1 MATKGALSS
10 LPKLTP
16 AYGLEEGEKD
26 DAVERATQRVMQA
39 YSARQNLGYDPTL
52 MAFSQGLLSSRGN
65 FAEGLGAGLKG
76 AQEAQQ
82 RTRELD
88 VEEAQAG
95 LTMAQAQR
103 EQQNAQRAASMFGEL
118 TGSAQARPTG
128 LPADG
133 VSSLPAANGPAGQQ
147 GSAPAGMRPITLE
160 MAERFKRLFPKDKDY
175 SSFLMDAAK
184 MYAGRFL
191 MNDQGVFD
199 TMANGGRGAFVDL
212 PMRNQ
217 KPYEYPT
224 VGGTLAMTPGEYDKY
239 KMAVSKGLGKQ
250 WVEAYKA
257 GESTDLV
264 EEIASGKKGIM
275 SLPAPKEVMESQ
287 VSNKPKVEGP
297 AAVAE
302 PVSIEKK
309 ADAPQDKVSA
319 MLSKPPNPKGILSKE
334 EMDAAQAQRNLDK
347 EIALREAESGIRL
360 REETEKTTA
369 AQENL
374 RKAEFKTKADVAKDA
389 TILARQFRK
398 LSEDPSADKIMG
410 AFSNNNIF
418 SAIIN
423 LLETGVGTRTTS
435 IGIPE
440 IAPIV
445 RNLNLDPK
453 EMRTAQ
459 ILGMLIANMQLAKG
473 KMLSGNVSNYDAI
486 LMGKAGIVEKDTRLS
501 VRAKADMLERQAQYY
516 EDLDEAMDEWKG
528 TVSAFN
534 RSKKFQTIREKFI
547 EDLTGISVGEVQL
560 SSPSVS
566 KPSVATPPAPAGK
579 KIRDVDGA
587 ATKLK

>member
-16 AYGLEEGEKD
+16 AYGLEEGQTD
-26 DAVERATQRVMQA
+26 DAVERATDRVMQA
-39 YSARQNLGYDPTL
+39 YAARQNLGYDPTL
-52 MAFSQGLLSSRGN
+52 MAFGQAMLASRGN

-82 RTRELD
+82 LNRQQD
-88 VEEAQAG
+88 IEEAQAG

-103 EQQNAQRAASMFGEL
+103 EQQNAQRAASAFAQV
-118 TGSAQARPTG
+118 TGAPSAKPTG
-128 LPADG
+128 PL
-133 VSSLPAANGPAGQQ
+133 SSEAGQQ
-147 GSAPAGMRPITLE
+147 GKAPAGMQPITLE
-160 MAERFKRLFPKDKDY
+160 IAKNFMDAFPKDTERNK
-175 SSFLMDAAK
+175 FLMEAAK
-184 MYAGRFL
+184 LYQGRFL
-191 MNDQGVFD
+191 MGDQGVFD

-217 KPYEYPT
+217 KPSDYST
-224 VGGTLAMTPGEYDKY
+224 VAGTITMTPAKNDLYQN
-239 KMAVSKGLGKQ
+239 AVDIGLGKE
-250 WVEAYKA
+250 WVDSYKA
-257 GESTDLV
+257 GQSTNLIDQ
-264 EEIASGKKGIM
+264 ISAGKKGIM
-275 SLPAPKEVMESQ
+275 AFPPSKEVMEGQ
-287 VSNKPKVEGP
+287 TFENPKVVGP

-302 PVSIEKK
+302 PVSVEKK
-309 ADAPQDKVSA
+309 AGTSQDSVSV
-319 MLSKPPNPKGILSKE
+319 MLSKPPSPKGILSKE
-334 EMDAAQAQRNLDK
+334 EIEAAQVQRALDK
-347 EIALREAESGIRL
+347 DIALKEAESGIRL
-360 REETEKTTA
+360 REETQKTTA
-369 AQENL
+369 AQETA

-389 TILARQFRK
+389 VILARQFRK

-410 AFSNNNIF
+410 TFSNNKIF

-445 RNLNLDPK
+445 RNLDLDEK

-486 LMGKAGIVEKDTRLS
+486 LMGKAGIVDKDTRLS
-501 VRAKADMLERQAQYY
+501 VRAKADMLERQAQYN

-547 EDLTGISVGEVQL
+547 EDLTGIAVGEVQL
-560 SSPSVS
+560 SSPPVS
-566 KPSVATPPAPAGK
+566 KPSVATPPAPAPAGK
-579 KIRDVDGA
+579 KRDVEGA